1 MNLRDFASTL
11 TRSWLV
17 VAATAV
23 AGLAGGWVVGSAA
36 HAVYSTTSRVMVI
49 AAAVGSPEDAQ
60 QMTSLIRS
68 EMSVYQALAQGTEV
82 TERVAAQ
89 VTGVTASQV
98 SDATAVGVTD
108 QVLTLTISLP
118 DREQSTVVAKVLAD
132 ELAVEI
138 QGLHASPS
146 LVQARAVTAPVK
158 EVSSGVSRGASVA
171 AGGVLGV
178 AAGLII
184 VWGIA
189 SLRPMVA
196 SGGAL
201 AAEGGLV
208 LRGEAD
214 DRAFQQLAAV
224 LSQRLRE
231 SGSSGV
237 VLVGTGERVNLGPWS
252 RGLGEQLGAEATAV
266 TAAPNGA
273 DPVALRAVSGGEV
286 TVLVADRR
294 DPLREVQEASSLL
307 EAAGADLVAY
317 LVVSDAR
324 A

>member
-1 MNLRDFASTL
+1 
-11 TRSWLV
+11 
-17 VAATAV
+17 
-23 AGLAGGWVVGSAA
+23 
-36 HAVYSTTSRVMVI
+36 
-49 AAAVGSPEDAQ
+49 
-60 QMTSLIRS
+60 
-68 EMSVYQALAQGTEV
+68 MSVYQALAQGTEV

-201 AAEGGLV
+201 AAEGRLV

-294 DPLREVQEASSLL
+294 DPLREVQETSNLL